1 MDQWLEEIRAA
12 LPELVVYQQEPMKK
26 HTTFRVGGPA
36 DLYVCPKKQELPVI
50 LGLAK
55 KKGLAVTVIGNGS
68 NLLVGD
74 KGIRGLVIE
83 VGAQMNAVE
92 VQGNILRA
100 QAGALLSQVA
110 AKAAAA
116 GLGGMEFAAGIP
128 GSMGGAVTMN
138 AGAYGGEMKDVIRQ
152 VTVLTPECEQKV
164 LSREELDLSYR
175 HSCIPKNHFLVL
187 ESGMLIAEYILRE
200 RKATGTLPANGAL
213 VETIVTTDMAKAIAK
228 AYGVKLIEVL
238 TGFKYIGEQIKFFEQ
253 QNSYEYVFGLEES
266 YGCLAGTYARDKDA
280 CVAVMMLCEVAAWCK
295 SNGITLWDAMV
306 SLYETYGYY
315 KEGLETMT
323 LKGMDGAE
331 KIQSM
336 MNEMRSNPPKKI
348 GAWDV
353 LALRDYKKDTRTE
366 IASGKVTPTGLPES
380 NVLYYELSDN
390 AWCCVRPSGTEPKIK
405 FYFGVVGADIKDSEK
420 KLDELRTAM
429 LAYAGE

>member
-152 VTVLTPECEQKV
+152 VTVLTQECEQKV

-187 ESGMLIAEYILRE
+187 EAELSLTPAPEQEIRAKMAELRE
-200 RKATGTLPANGAL
+200 KR
-213 VETIVTTDMAKAIAK
+213 VEKQPREYQSAGSTFKRPEGYFA
-228 AYGVKLIEVL
+228 GKLIQDAGL
-238 TGFKYIGEQIKFFEQ
+238 RGFQVGGAQVSEKHCGFVINKDQATASDVMNLMNQVSDKV
-253 QNSYEYVFGLEES
+253 YEE
-266 YGCLAGTYARDKDA
+266 
-280 CVAVMMLCEVAAWCK
+280 
-295 SNGITLWDAMV
+295 
-306 SLYETYGYY
+306 
-315 KEGLETMT
+315 
-323 LKGMDGAE
+323 
-331 KIQSM
+331 
-336 MNEMRSNPPKKI
+336 
-348 GAWDV
+348 
-353 LALRDYKKDTRTE
+353 
-366 IASGKVTPTGLPES
+366 
-380 NVLYYELSDN
+380 
-390 AWCCVRPSGTEPKIK
+390 
-405 FYFGVVGADIKDSEK
+405 FGVRLQPEVKR
-420 KLDELRTAM
+420 L
-429 LAYAGE
+429 GEF